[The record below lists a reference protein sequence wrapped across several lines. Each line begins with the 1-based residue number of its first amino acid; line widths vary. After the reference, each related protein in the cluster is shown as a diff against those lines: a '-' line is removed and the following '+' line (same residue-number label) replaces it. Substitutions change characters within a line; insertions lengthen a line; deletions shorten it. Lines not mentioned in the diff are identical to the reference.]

1 MSALLC
7 RYESSKTQEMM
18 MKQKDTDM
26 CRLAGVAAA
35 DVAVNSGDGRLEME
49 MEQAMKFSLLE
60 QLLPRQTVQLSRGKQ
75 PWHAQVSVSCTLS
88 STMHM
93 WACMVASLD
102 GSLRVQSYKRRKLSC
117 VPTVGTQEAA
127 CSCGLLPSDS
137 RPF

>member
-35 DVAVNSGDGRLEME
+35 DVAVNSGDGRFEME
-49 MEQAMKFSLLE
+49 MEQAMKLSLLE

-102 GSLRVQSYKRRKLSC
+102 KKILLRRRKGRSWSC
-117 VPTVGTQEAA
+117 LAVCTNKNTE
-127 CSCGLLPSDS
+127 
-137 RPF
+137 F